1 MALSATGFAVH
12 DRQGMTDYDTRFWGL
27 AAGLAGLAGFVDA
40 IGFLKLGGLFV
51 SFMSGNSTRL
61 AVGLAT
67 HSAVWHIAVELI
79 GSFVLGVMTGS
90 YAAMRAG
97 GLRKPIVLVVVLLL
111 LTAAAIAD
119 GYHCERL
126 VVLLL
131 AAAMG
136 AENAVFQRDGEVS
149 IGVTYMTGT
158 LVKLGQRATS
168 ALTGGPPFG
177 WLPYLLLW
185 CGLVGGAVIGA
196 NLYTHIGHPSL
207 WGAPA
212 AALLLALYAAWL
224 AKRSNDTGHRKT
236 DADRFGADLD

>member
-1 MALSATGFAVH
+1 MALSATGFDVH
-12 DRQGMTDYDTRFWGL
+12 GRQGMTGYETRFWGL
-27 AAGLAGLAGFVDA
+27 AAGLAGLAGYVDA

-67 HSAVWHIAVELI
+67 HSAVWHIAAQLI
-79 GSFVLGVMTGS
+79 GSFVLGVMAGS
-90 YAAMRAG
+90 SAAMRAG
-97 GLRKPIVLVVVLLL
+97 ELRKPIVLALVLLL

-119 GYHCERL
+119 GYHRERL
-126 VVLLL
+126 VGVLL
-131 AAAMG
+131 ASSMG

-158 LVKLGQRATS
+158 LVKFGQRATS

-196 NLYTHIGHPSL
+196 DLYTRIGHPSL

-212 AALLLALYAAWL
+212 AALLLVLYAARL
-224 AKRSNDTGHRKT
+224 ATRSNDTGHK
-236 DADRFGADLD
+236 DRRRSFRC